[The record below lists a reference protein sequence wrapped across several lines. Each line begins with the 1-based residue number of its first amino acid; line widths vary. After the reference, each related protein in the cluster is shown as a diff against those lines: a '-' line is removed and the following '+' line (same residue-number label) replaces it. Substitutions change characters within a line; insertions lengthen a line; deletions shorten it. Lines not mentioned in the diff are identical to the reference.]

1 VVEQQRRRRGP
12 VRAASTVVE
21 EIGMSGV
28 DGGVES
34 DGVERESSGDL
45 ESFRMKREMTRGGL
59 IFIGSKISKA
69 VLNQNCC

>member
-1 VVEQQRRRRGP
+1 VCG
-12 VRAASTVVE
+12 RATAAE
-21 EIGMSGV
+21 EGAGSSGV

-45 ESFRMKREMTRGGL
+45 ESFRMKSEMTRGGL